1 VEKGPTL
8 ITILHVIDSLAPG
21 GAERM
26 AVEIANATDKSMYRL
41 GICVTRSDTTLAKE
55 IDPSVALHV
64 LGRDSRFDRKGI
76 RRFQELVRES
86 RVDLF
91 HVHGRS
97 SMAFVAMARTL
108 RLVRQPVLFHDHY
121 GRIELDDSIP
131 LWLKL
136 WGRTHVSQYV
146 GVSSR
151 LSEWAQRAGIHPSR
165 IAVIENALNLDRIL
179 EAQPVD
185 IRRELNIPESTLVG
199 LWVGGIRPQKGL
211 ELLFRAL
218 RELHCDIPFVILVIG
233 GVGDQNYYQ
242 KCLRE
247 LEQLGR
253 LDQVRLLGSRG
264 DIPNILRGGVDFAVI
279 SSLSESGPLVLI
291 EYMAAGLPFVATHV
305 GNICQRAHDL
315 GVPGFVPP
323 GNPLALARALQQL
336 LSLSPLERKE
346 RGEIGRHIALEHFD
360 IRKHMPR
367 WYQLY
372 EKVLCEGKD
381 S

>member
-1 VEKGPTL
+1 MRPY
-8 ITILHVIDSLAPG
+8 ILHVIDSLAPG

-26 AVEIANATDKSMYRL
+26 AVEIANATEQTRFRVGL
-41 GICVTRSDTTLAKE
+41 CVTRSNTTLACE
-55 IDPSVALHV
+55 LHPDIPLYV
-64 LGRDSRFDRKGI
+64 LDRSARFDWKGFCKF
-76 RRFQELVRES
+76 RQVVNQQA
-86 RVDLF
+86 VDLF

-97 SMAFVAMARTL
+97 TMAFLAL
-108 RLVRQPVLFHDHY
+108 CKSIHLVDQPVLFHDHFS
-121 GRIELDDSIP
+121 IEINDSVP
-131 LWLKL
+131 PWFRW
-136 WGRTHVSQYV
+136 WGSKYVAQYV
-146 GVSSR
+146 GVYDK
-151 LSEWAQRAGIHPSR
+151 LAHWAQRAGIDASR
-165 IAVIENALNLDRIL
+165 IHIIGNALNLSRIFNAEPL
-179 EAQPVD
+179 D
-185 IRRELNIPESTLVG
+185 IRQECGIPIDTMLGVCIGS
-199 LWVGGIRPQKGL
+199 IRPQKGL